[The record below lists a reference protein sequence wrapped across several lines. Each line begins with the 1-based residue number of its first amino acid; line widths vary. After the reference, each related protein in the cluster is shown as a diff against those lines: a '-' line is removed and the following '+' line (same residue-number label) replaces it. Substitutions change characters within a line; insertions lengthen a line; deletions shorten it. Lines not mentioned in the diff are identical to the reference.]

1 MSMCLKMNET
11 TIAKQSSAT
20 HHIIIC
26 RHFFGQAVDA
36 ANNTKIQSN
45 TYSKLLNTIIIVM
58 FLNLIHNNE
67 LFYKPFKELPC
78 ESE

>member
-1 MSMCLKMNET
+1 MGLKMNEQ

-26 RHFFGQAVDA
+26 RHFFGQAVDD